1 MIKMSRLTEEG
12 VVELRKRYNEAVAA
26 GKALNVS
33 GLKADGTGVVK
44 VALPKTDKG
53 KFKHIAGLD
62 IISDNPGT
70 YKVAAEALG
79 QAAMGRKFREMF
91 PGAVHTPR
99 QPRTPAKEK
108 AQPKSFAEKL
118 HDAVEKA
125 AGGDKLVDVSGLYT
139 LKNGQLG
146 GFRTVARF
154 NKDGKDMFGEK
165 YSGKKV
171 MVAGLPIISNNTA
184 SYREAVDALDRAD
197 LAREFARA
205 YGESYD
211 HRSEKGAKSP
221 AKRSGSKSPARS
233 PKAKLSAAEKLFQ
246 QYSKAVETEG
256 KLDVSGLKADGTGS
270 RVIHPK
276 SDREITKVGVPGI
289 VVVSNN
295 HATFA
300 EAMALLDE
308 VYAAGGEQSEFYEF
322 ANMYFAEHQEGPPKR
337 GTGSPKAKTPK
348 GRKPRAASIS
358 KVASASSASSGSQGR
373 ARSLSRSPARSG
385 SAGSVAER
393 LARAVAQERSAS
405 RSPVRAASRS
415 PARSPVRSTS
425 RSPARSGSRSGSA
438 DLLPVPR
445 GGFNI

>member
-1 MIKMSRLTEEG
+1 MSRLTEEG
-12 VVELRKRYNEAVAA
+12 KVELAKRYAEAQAA

-33 GLKADGTGVVK
+33 GLKADGSGAVK
-44 VALPKTDKG
+44 AAFPKTDKG

-79 QAAMGRKFREMF
+79 HAKLAGEFKRMF

-99 QPRTPAKEK
+99 QPRTPAKAK
-108 AQPKSFAEKL
+108 AQPKSFAERL
-118 HDAVEKA
+118 EEAVEKA
-125 AGGDKLVDVSGLYT
+125 AAEDKLVDVSGLYI

-154 NKDGKDMFGEK
+154 NKDGKDMFGDK

-171 MVAGLPIISNNTA
+171 MVAGLPIISNNTE

-197 LAREFARA
+197 LAREFARVH
-205 YGESYD
+205 GESYD

-233 PKAKLSAAEKLFQ
+233 PKVKLSAAEKLYD
-246 QYSKAVETEG
+246 QYYKAVNTEG

-276 SDREITKVGVPGI
+276 SDREVTKVGVPGV

-308 VYAAGGEQSEFYEF
+308 YYGAGGEQSDFYEF
-322 ANMYFAEHQEGPPKR
+322 ANMYLEEHKAGPGKR
-337 GTGSPKAKTPK
+337 VAGSPKPKTPK

-358 KVASASSASSGSQGR
+358 KVGSASSASSGSQGR

-385 SAGSVAER
+385 SQGSVAER
-393 LARAVAQERSAS
+393 LARAASQERLRSASQERMKSAS
-405 RSPVRAASRS
+405 RSR
-415 PARSPVRSTS
+415 
-425 RSPARSGSRSGSA
+425 SRSGSA
-438 DLLPVPR
+438 SRSSGSAGGLLPVPSR
-445 GGFNI
+445 GFNI